1 MIDVATKPGQPP
13 VIETVL
19 GVHFHPIQGL
29 TAAHFGIFWKTVLRP
44 DWTRAVEAPPIV
56 EQTERF
62 SDMPSWLN
70 ISPGSVIAVP
80 LSAHSSSRLQISN
93 STGDRMVQLQSNR
106 FHYNWK
112 RTEGPY
118 PSYFAVREEFSQQF
132 RHFRQFVE
140 EQGLGQV
147 KPFQWEVTYVD
158 YIPPGVLW
166 QSPEDW
172 HKVIPGLL
180 GGRHQD
186 TLRLESV
193 TGDWRYE
200 ITPKRGRVYI
210 NLGLGKPD
218 EKEMPGI
225 LLQWTARGP
234 ITGESE
240 GALSQGLDLAH
251 DVLLKKFLDVT
262 SPEAHRAWGLKE

>member
-193 TGDWRYE
+193 TGDYPQARPRVHQSGIRQTRRERNARYTAPVDGARAHHGRE
-200 ITPKRGRVYI
+200 RGRA
-210 NLGLGKPD
+210 KP
-218 EKEMPGI
+218 
-225 LLQWTARGP
+225 GP
-234 ITGESE
+234 RSRPRCSLEEIPRCY
-240 GALSQGLDLAH
+240 
-251 DVLLKKFLDVT
+251 F
-262 SPEAHRAWGLKE
+262 P